1 MEFWSPLLEQL
12 WDARTPF
19 LVVAFLV
26 TRALIKIAPRPVER
40 YHLRAAATM
49 LLGHLV
55 ALTIGVAQHAYGYEG
70 RVAEV
75 TSFAFAALCTLIL
88 AITAVFRAILPRVGF
103 MLPRILIDLL
113 TAVGIVVVFIGVG
126 KRAGFSLA
134 GLITTSAVL
143 TAVIGLSLQETLGN
157 MMGGLSVQLDKSI
170 AVGDWVTVN
179 GVHGRVSEIRWRYTA
194 IETRNWDTAI
204 VPNGVLVKSQVVIM
218 GRRQGMPLM
227 QRRQVDFYVDFR
239 TAPTQVMSSVL
250 TALCNDPVQGMA
262 RDPEPQVLFMGVRDS
277 YVHYAARYWLDDLNV
292 DDPTDSAVRTR
303 IWFALRRA
311 GIAMSI
317 PASSVF
323 LTHETPERE
332 QRKAER
338 EHAQR
343 MRAIAQVDLFDR
355 LSEDQRKR
363 LADQL
368 QFVPYSAGEAV
379 TREGDKDDGLFM
391 IVEGAAVVRIGHG
404 RDVRDVARLAAGEF
418 FGEMSLMTG
427 EVRTATVLA
436 STDLVCYRLNKD
448 AFQAI
453 LEETPAI
460 AEQVADILM
469 TRKTALSAARDG
481 HEADRQAG
489 IETAKRDLASR
500 IRGFFGLD
508 AAR

>member
-26 TRALIKIAPRPVER
+26 TRALIKIAPRPIER
-40 YHLRAAATM
+40 YHLRAGATM
-49 LLGHLV
+49 LLGHVV

-75 TSFAFAALCTLIL
+75 TGFAFAALCTLIL

-103 MLPRILIDLL
+103 TLPRILIDLL

-157 MMGGLSVQLDKSI
+157 MMGGLSLQLDKSI

-194 IETRNWDTAI
+194 IEMRNWDTAI

-227 QRRQVDFYVDFR
+227 QRRPIDFFVDFR
-239 TAPTQVMSSVL
+239 TAPTDVMSSVFD
-250 TALCNDPVQGMA
+250 ALWNDPVPHMA
-262 RDPEPQVLFMGVRDS
+262 REPRPQVLFMGVRDS
-277 YVHYAARYWLDDLNV
+277 FAHYAVRYWLDDLEP

-311 GIAMSI
+311 GIPMSI

-323 LTHETPERE
+323 LTHETPDRE

-343 MRAIAQVDLFDR
+343 MRAIARVDLFDG
-355 LSEDQRKR
+355 LPADQRDR

-368 QFVPYSAGEAV
+368 EFMPYAAGESV
-379 TREGDKDDGLFM
+379 TREGDRDDGLFM
-391 IVEGAAVVRIGHG
+391 IVEGAAAVCIGNGHG
-404 RDVRDVARLAAGEF
+404 SREVARLGAGEF

-427 EVRTATVLA
+427 EVRTATVIA
-436 STDLVCYRLNKD
+436 ATDLVCYRMSKA
-448 AFQAI
+448 AFKAI
-453 LEETPAI
+453 LEETPAV
-460 AEQVADILM
+460 AEQVAEILM
-469 TRKTALSAARDG
+469 TRKTALSAARDEHG
-481 HEADRQAG
+481 ADRQKVM
-489 IETAKRDLASR
+489 ESAKRDLASR